1 MKPFLI
7 ALSLSSFNLFSIFF
21 FSVAFA
27 LALIVG
33 CYTHYEKIVQNEYF
47 GYPDEWIPSVSAT
60 TGDRY
65 PARAIFQI
73 FIALTSGPRLALVF
87 LWYLLSQNKFL
98 LIVGLIR
105 TVSCGG
111 WVYITSTDDHSTHD
125 VAMIIYVLCTL
136 PWMLSVLATASQDP
150 VGLKRRRLLVIAF
163 FGTLVPMVYF
173 FIQHKVHQVPGAYT
187 IYAFFEW
194 SLIVYDVGF
203 DALSCYEFDRFDLKI
218 YPRTAKGMV

>member
-1 MKPFLI
+1 M
-7 ALSLSSFNLFSIFF
+7 
-21 FSVAFA
+21 
-27 LALIVG
+27 
-33 CYTHYEKIVQNEYF
+33 
-47 GYPDEWIPSVSAT
+47 SAT

-87 LWYLLSQNKFL
+87 LWYMLSQNKFL

-125 VAMIIYVLCTL
+125 VAMVIYVLCTL

-150 VGLKRRRLLVIAF
+150 VGLKRRRLLIIAF

-173 FIQHKVHQVPGAYT
+173 FIQHKVHQVPG
-187 IYAFFEW
+187 
-194 SLIVYDVGF
+194 G
-203 DALSCYEFDRFDLKI
+203 KI
-218 YPRTAKGMV
+218 